1 MTSAPLRLKVQKV
14 ARGSTEKASALPVA
28 LVWVD
33 TGVSHLDYTY
43 DYLVPLSLDAQVIA
57 GVKVAVN
64 FSGRTVDGYVL
75 SRTDSSELSNLKF
88 IEKVLS
94 PIPLLTSELTSL
106 VRAVAQRWGSSP
118 LDILSSAIPSRVIAV
133 EKTLQPSSPQTQ
145 RHG

>member
-106 VRAVAQRWGSSP
+106 VRAVAQRWGRDRKS
-118 LDILSSAIPSRVIAV
+118 VV
-133 EKTLQPSSPQTQ
+133 
-145 RHG
+145 